1 MGQSNET
8 EVPEVAY
15 NELQTK
21 LQEWDRV
28 DNTQQVQTSK
38 YQSSIF
44 KRSMAAARS
53 SSLVGAE

>member
-28 DNTQQVQTSK
+28 DNTQQV
-38 YQSSIF
+38 
-44 KRSMAAARS
+44 
-53 SSLVGAE
+53 

>member
-8 EVPEVAY
+8 ELPEVAY

-28 DNTQQVQTSK
+28 ENP
-38 YQSSIF
+38 
-44 KRSMAAARS
+44 
-53 SSLVGAE
+53 

>member
-8 EVPEVAY
+8 ELPEVAY

-21 LQEWDRV
+21 LKEWDRV
-28 DNTQQVQTSK
+28 DNTQQVQTNK

-44 KRSMAAARS
+44 KRSMAAARPD
-53 SSLVGAE
+53 SLGEAE